1 MDSSAPCAVEILPCV
16 QARTMGHVCS
26 RIFFLCM
33 GNRLMCDLYSF
44 FSHFHLHFPCPS
56 SVLRGVFALSLD
68 VGDAS
73 CDRSKLCPAAL
84 LPLLL
89 SNLAWGG
96 PIPPE
101 NHGES
106 IPKSNP
112 VPPI

>member
-1 MDSSAPCAVEILPCV
+1 
-16 QARTMGHVCS
+16 
-26 RIFFLCM
+26 
-33 GNRLMCDLYSF
+33 MCDLYSF

>member
-1 MDSSAPCAVEILPCV
+1 MTCIHFFSLSSA
-16 QARTMGHVCS
+16 
-26 RIFFLCM
+26 
-33 GNRLMCDLYSF
+33 
-44 FSHFHLHFPCPS
+44 FPCPS
-56 SVLRGVFALSLD
+56 SVLHGVFALSLD

-101 NHGES
+101 NHGKSVPE
-106 IPKSNP
+106 SNP
-112 VPPI
+112 VPPIYSMEMNASLNLEGMF